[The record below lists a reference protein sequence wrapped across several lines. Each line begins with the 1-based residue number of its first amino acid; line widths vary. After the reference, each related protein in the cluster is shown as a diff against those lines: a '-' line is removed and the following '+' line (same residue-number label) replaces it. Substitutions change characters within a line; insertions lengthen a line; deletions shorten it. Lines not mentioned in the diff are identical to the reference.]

1 MLVVVDCRLWVALVF
16 APGVFS
22 VSRRQEDRD
31 DDIAALK
38 RNKVGVRFSELVS
51 ILKAHGWEHRSTSGS
66 HCVFAKKAC
75 QPILLVKAHGNNKYC
90 YPMDVNKV
98 IAALEVDESEE
109 AEGNASCE

>member
-1 MLVVVDCRLWVALVF
+1 M
-16 APGVFS
+16 
-22 VSRRQEDRD
+22 SRRQEARD

-75 QPILLVKAHGNNKYC
+75 QPILLVKAHGNNKFC

-98 IAALEVDESEE
+98 IAALEADETKTDDENVARE
-109 AEGNASCE
+109 